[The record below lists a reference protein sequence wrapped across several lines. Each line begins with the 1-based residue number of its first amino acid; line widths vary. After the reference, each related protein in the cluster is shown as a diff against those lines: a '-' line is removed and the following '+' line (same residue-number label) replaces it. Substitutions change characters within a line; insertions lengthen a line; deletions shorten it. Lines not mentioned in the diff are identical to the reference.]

1 LKLIFASDVLMA
13 SPPKTD
19 AKTTGAALAPGHAAG
34 QHATVGVADKG
45 HVAASAFPPFDK
57 ATFAPQ
63 LIWLAL
69 TFGFLYWMLAKKLL
83 PRLSGVIEHRADGIR
98 ADLAEAEHLKSET
111 EASLQRYEQA
121 LTTAKTNASGI
132 AKSQRDTL
140 TAETDREKAA
150 VDTLMAAKVAEAE
163 KRIDAGKKTAM
174 AAVSGV
180 ATDTVGAIVAKLT
193 GQTASTDEIARAIA
207 AVKAK

>member
-1 LKLIFASDVLMA
+1 MA

-19 AKTTGAALAPGHAAG
+19 AKSVPGAPAGHLAG
-34 QHATVGVADKG
+34 QHATVGVADNSHG
-45 HVAASAFPPFDK
+45 AAAGAFPPFDK
-57 ATFAPQ
+57 ASFAPQ

-98 ADLAEAEHLKSET
+98 ADLTEAEHLKSET
-111 EASLQRYEQA
+111 EASLLEYEQA
-121 LTTAKTNASGI
+121 LAAAKTNASGI
-132 AKSQRDTL
+132 AKSQRDAL
-140 TAETDREKAA
+140 TIETDREKAT
-150 VDTLMAAKVAEAE
+150 VDAQMTAKVADAE
-163 KRIDAGKKTAM
+163 KRIEAGKKTAM

-180 ATDTVGAIVAKLT
+180 ATETVGAIVAKLT